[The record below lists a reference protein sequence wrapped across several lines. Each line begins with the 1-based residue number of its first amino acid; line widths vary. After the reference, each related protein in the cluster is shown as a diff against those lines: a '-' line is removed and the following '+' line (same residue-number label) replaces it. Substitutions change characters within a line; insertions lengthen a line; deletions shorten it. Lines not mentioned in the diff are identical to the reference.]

1 MDTLSQVSQA
11 GVSIWL
17 DDLSRDRLQSGSL
30 MKLIDGSS
38 VVGVTTNP
46 SIFSAAISGSTLY
59 REDILALKAKGK
71 NSSEI
76 VTELT
81 TSDVRVACDL
91 FTPIFQSTHGIDGRV
106 SIEVDPDLA
115 YDTAGTV
122 KRGVELST
130 IVNRPNLLMK
140 VPATM
145 EGLPAIEELTAQGIS
160 VNVTLIFSVERYTM
174 VMESYLRGLE
184 RRIAKNESISEIHSV
199 ASFFISRIDAD
210 IDKQLDLSSPGSTL
224 RGKAAIANAHLA
236 YEAFLTFIASDR
248 WQSVAS
254 NGANLQRPLW
264 ASTGVKDKAYDPTR
278 YVIELIAAHCV
289 NTMPEGTLNAV
300 RDHGV
305 VRGDTITPNI
315 SAAHHDLADL
325 ALAGIDLSAIVK
337 HLEEDGVAKFQKAWE
352 ELLLNVEAVA

>member
-1 MDTLSQVSQA
+1 MSNLSQVSSA

-30 MKLIDGSS
+30 KQLIDSSS

-46 SIFSAAISGSTLY
+46 SIFGAAISGSTLY
-59 REDILALKAKGK
+59 RDDILALKAKGK
-71 NSSEI
+71 NTSEI

-81 TSDVRVACDL
+81 TSDVRAACDL
-91 FTPIFQSTHGIDGRV
+91 FTQIFHATGGVDGRV

-122 KRGVELST
+122 KRGLELAA

-140 VPATM
+140 VPATL
-145 EGLPAIEELTAQGIS
+145 EGLPAIEELTAAGVS

-174 VMESYLRGLE
+174 VMDAYLRGLE
-184 RRIAKNESISEIHSV
+184 RRLAKNESISDIHSV
-199 ASFFISRIDAD
+199 ASFFISRIDAE
-210 IDKQLDLSSPGSTL
+210 IDKQLDSIASGSPM
-224 RGKAAIANAHLA
+224 RGTAAIANAHIA
-236 YEAFLTFIASDR
+236 YESFLAFVASDR
-248 WQSVAS
+248 WKAVAAR
-254 NGANLQRPLW
+254 GANLQRPLW
-264 ASTGVKDKAYDPTR
+264 ASTGVKDKAYDATR

-289 NTMPEGTLNAV
+289 NTMPEGTLNEV

-315 SAAHHDLADL
+315 SAAHL
-325 ALAGIDLSAIVK
+325 ALTHLAEGGIDLDSIVK
-337 HLEEDGVAKFQKAWE
+337 HLEDDGVVKFQKAWN
-352 ELLLNVEAVA
+352 ELLANIEAVA